1 MGHGCGA
8 WVRPVSDSSLVA
20 IRHGRESG
28 SRRDYAISE
37 LRLKP
42 QSLAVSFTGAMIA
55 PVKPSASSVHSMV
68 DSTVESTTDDVM
80 GFLSHLKK
88 SGEAHILGVA
98 AGLDLSFSQLR
109 ALFLLHDCQ
118 EELAVHELAARLG
131 SSMATAGRAV
141 QALARA
147 GMVTRRE
154 DEQDRR
160 VKRVRLAEHGRV
172 LVAGFVQAHREA
184 VRECV
189 ESLSD
194 REREQLSRA
203 LAPILARG
211 DQQISATGC

>member
-1 MGHGCGA
+1 
-8 WVRPVSDSSLVA
+8 
-20 IRHGRESG
+20 
-28 SRRDYAISE
+28 
-37 LRLKP
+37 
-42 QSLAVSFTGAMIA
+42 MIA
-55 PVKPSASSVHSMV
+55 PVKPTA
-68 DSTVESTTDDVM
+68 STVESVTDDVM

-109 ALFLLHDCQ
+109 ALFVLVDCQ
-118 EELAVHELAARLG
+118 EELAVHELAAQLG

-141 QALARA
+141 QALTRA

-160 VKRVRLAEHGRV
+160 VKRVKLTEHGHA
-172 LVAGFVQAHREA
+172 LVAGFVHAHREA

-194 REREQLSRA
+194 REREQLSSA

-211 DQQISATGC
+211 EQPISATGC

>member
-1 MGHGCGA
+1 
-8 WVRPVSDSSLVA
+8 
-20 IRHGRESG
+20 
-28 SRRDYAISE
+28 
-37 LRLKP
+37 
-42 QSLAVSFTGAMIA
+42 MIA
-55 PVKPSASSVHSMV
+55 PVKPFVSCS
-68 DSTVESTTDDVM
+68 VESVTDDVM
-80 GFLSHLKK
+80 GFLTHLKK

-109 ALFLLHDCQ
+109 AMFVLADCQ

-141 QALARA
+141 QALSRA
-147 GMVTRRE
+147 GLVTRRE

-160 VKRVRLAEHGRV
+160 VKRVSLTDDGRA

-194 REREQLSRA
+194 REREHLSKA
-203 LAPILARG
+203 LAPLLARRD
-211 DQQISATGC
+211 DQIQATGS

>member
-1 MGHGCGA
+1 
-8 WVRPVSDSSLVA
+8 
-20 IRHGRESG
+20 
-28 SRRDYAISE
+28 
-37 LRLKP
+37 
-42 QSLAVSFTGAMIA
+42 
-55 PVKPSASSVHSMV
+55 
-68 DSTVESTTDDVM
+68 M

-109 ALFLLHDCQ
+109 ALFVLADCQ
-118 EELAVHELAARLG
+118 EELAVHELADRLG
-131 SSMATAGRAV
+131 LSMANAGRAV

-147 GMVTRRE
+147 EMLTRRE

-160 VKRVRLAEHGRV
+160 VKRIRLTEHGRV
-172 LVAGFVQAHREA
+172 LVAGFVHAHREA

-194 REREQLSRA
+194 RERERLSDA

-211 DQQISATGC
+211 TRTTTETGC

>member
-1 MGHGCGA
+1 MS
-8 WVRPVSDSSLVA
+8 RTSLVA
-20 IRHGRESG
+20 TCHQQRPTVRRKFTKSG
-28 SRRDYAISE
+28 
-37 LRLKP
+37 LRLQL
-42 QSLAVSFTGAMIA
+42 QSLAVSIAAAMIA
-55 PVKPSASSVHSMV
+55 PVKVSTSASVE
-68 DSTVESTTDDVM
+68 TVTDDVV

-88 SGEAHILGVA
+88 SGEAHILSVA

-109 ALFLLHDCQ
+109 AVLVLADCQ

-141 QALARA
+141 QALTRA
-147 GMVTRRE
+147 GLVTRRE

-160 VKRVRLAEHGRV
+160 VKRVTLAEQGRA
-172 LVAGFVQAHREA
+172 LVAGFVHARREA

-194 REREQLSRA
+194 REREKLAEA

-211 DQQISATGC
+211 DHQISATGC

>member
-1 MGHGCGA
+1 
-8 WVRPVSDSSLVA
+8 
-20 IRHGRESG
+20 
-28 SRRDYAISE
+28 
-37 LRLKP
+37 
-42 QSLAVSFTGAMIA
+42 MIA
-55 PVKPSASSVHSMV
+55 TMKPTVSPSVE
-68 DSTVESTTDDVM
+68 TVTDDVV

-109 ALFLLHDCQ
+109 ALFVLADCHD
-118 EELAVHELAARLG
+118 ELAVHELAARLG

-141 QALARA
+141 QALSRA

-160 VKRVRLAEHGRV
+160 VKRVRLAEDGRV
-172 LVAGFVQAHREA
+172 LVAGFVHAHREA

-194 REREQLSRA
+194 HEREQLSKA

-211 DQQISATGC
+211 DNESSAIGC